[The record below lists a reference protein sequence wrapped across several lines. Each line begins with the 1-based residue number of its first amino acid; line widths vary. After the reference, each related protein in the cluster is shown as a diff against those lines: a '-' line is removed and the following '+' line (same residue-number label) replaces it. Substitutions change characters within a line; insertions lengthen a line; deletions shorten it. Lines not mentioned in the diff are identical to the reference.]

1 MCACAYVLVCYIEL
15 ETKLSDLSLDK
26 KLFRIVYTSV
36 LVDVGSLQDIIA
48 QAQVNNPS
56 HQIGGQLTVELET
69 NKVRQI
75 LEGKYRDLIVLFEK
89 IRRDRRHKNVCLESR
104 QYIDQRSF
112 RKWGVMTLVVTAG
125 LEKQALIKMD
135 VKNEKKTTAAT
146 SEEQKILQ
154 VEYTS
159 RLKNKDDIGE
169 IMAIARIKNQVLGV
183 GGKLSLYLQD
193 SL

>member
-1 MCACAYVLVCYIEL
+1 MAHQGKHEESEGLD
-15 ETKLSDLSLDK
+15 TKLADLSLDE

-36 LVDVGSLQDIIA
+36 LIDVGSLQDIIA
-48 QAQVNNPS
+48 QAQMNNPRQ
-56 HQIGGQLTVELET
+56 QIGGQLTVELEN

-89 IRRDRRHKNVCLESR
+89 IRRDPRHKEVCLESR
-104 QYIDQRSF
+104 QYIEQRSF
-112 RKWGVMTLVVTAG
+112 RKWGVMTLVVTA
-125 LEKQALIKMD
+125 ALDGPAQGKKD
-135 VKNEKKTTAAT
+135 LKNDRKSKK
-146 SEEQKILQ
+146 EQKILQ

-159 RLKNKDDIGE
+159 RLKNKEDIGE

>member
-1 MCACAYVLVCYIEL
+1 
-15 ETKLSDLSLDK
+15 
-26 KLFRIVYTSV
+26 
-36 LVDVGSLQDIIA
+36 
-48 QAQVNNPS
+48 
-56 HQIGGQLTVELET
+56 
-69 NKVRQI
+69 
-75 LEGKYRDLIVLFEK
+75 
-89 IRRDRRHKNVCLESR
+89 
-104 QYIDQRSF
+104 
-112 RKWGVMTLVVTAG
+112 MTLVVTAG

>member
-1 MCACAYVLVCYIEL
+1 ML
-15 ETKLSDLSLDK
+15 EPITS
-26 KLFRIVYTSV
+26 RISP
-36 LVDVGSLQDIIA
+36 Q
-48 QAQVNNPS
+48 
-56 HQIGGQLTVELET
+56 
-69 NKVRQI
+69 VRQI